1 MAVTQAQA
9 DVVRARYDEHVTIA
23 PEGGTMEYGFLSHA
37 VGWLIALM
45 ALCTTV
51 SVTIAFWTMGRQAY
65 RKD

>member
-1 MAVTQAQA
+1 
-9 DVVRARYDEHVTIA
+9 
-23 PEGGTMEYGFLSHA
+23 MEYGFLSHA